1 MELVDYTD
9 DSRVHSGWMNK
20 DYYTLVDCNPLLLP
34 LLRFLLDLLYNVF
47 LFLHIYIA
55 VGKMLTDTLP
65 RSPSAVAELF
75 VRYCHRQYCNSVIAT
90 LRLYKKTI
98 PGLSFFAWRDSTVN

>member
-9 DSRVHSGWMNK
+9 YSRLSRVRSGWMNK

-75 VRYCHRQYCNSVIAT
+75 VRYCHRQYRNSVIAT
-90 LRLYKKTI
+90 LRLYKKNN
-98 PGLSFFAWRDSTVN
+98 PRPVVLRVA